1 MQLCSSGEFARDS
14 LKLTVPRYLLRAP
27 LSLERTQIEE
37 GSLIYRHKRPL
48 QPMGEI
54 FDARSGN
61 GASVRVGVL
70 ASRGKWA

>member
-1 MQLCSSGEFARDS
+1 
-14 LKLTVPRYLLRAP
+14 LLRPP
-27 LSLERTQIEE
+27 LSLERTQIDE

-48 QPMGEI
+48 QPMGKI

-61 GASVRVGVL
+61 GASVRVGVP